1 MAIEEPENSLSP
13 HYLGRVI
20 DSLASLTNNDD
31 GQALIATHAPSM
43 LRRIAPESIRY
54 MRLNEERQ
62 SRITCIQLPEDD
74 GEAHKFVREA
84 VQAFP
89 EVYFSRLVVLGE
101 GDSEEIVL
109 PRLLKAQGVPVDAF
123 GVAITPLGGRHVNHF
138 WRLLAALKI
147 PYVTLL
153 DLDVA
158 RNAAGWGRIKVANDN
173 FKKFSPDKAF
183 PTDWTIPHWKKNESP
198 VREHHFLGDEK
209 QSIFTA
215 LENRGVFFS
224 EPMDLDFSM
233 LKAYPD
239 AYGVERETPD
249 DDLKN
254 AVLGKSHHDSSQY
267 TEDELELFSTYQKHF
282 KLGSKPAAHLSG
294 LSKLSDEQLIANM
307 PASYVRLADAI
318 KAKLEEWSE

>member
-1 MAIEEPENSLSP
+1 M
-13 HYLGRVI
+13 
-20 DSLASLTNNDD
+20 
-31 GQALIATHAPSM
+31 
-43 LRRIAPESIRY
+43 
-54 MRLNEERQ
+54 
-62 SRITCIQLPEDD
+62 
-74 GEAHKFVREA
+74 
-84 VQAFP
+84 
-89 EVYFSRLVVLGE
+89 
-101 GDSEEIVL
+101 
-109 PRLLKAQGVPVDAF
+109 
-123 GVAITPLGGRHVNHF
+123 
-138 WRLLAALKI
+138 
-147 PYVTLL
+147 
-153 DLDVA
+153 
-158 RNAAGWGRIKVANDN
+158 
-173 FKKFSPDKAF
+173 
-183 PTDWTIPHWKKNESP
+183 
-198 VREHHFLGDEK
+198 GDEK